1 MRTRLL
7 VCVLAALAVSCV
19 KRISP
24 SPGENRT
31 TLSGFVVRFGEQQE
45 VPEGTQI
52 TWSFGDGTPDQHGA
66 GVDHVF
72 PRAGVYTVV
81 ETIQDKDG
89 QTRSARTH
97 VTVLR
102 RTVQMAVPT
111 EVRAALM
118 VPTPWKR
125 LSVHRDVATKLSLG
139 PFFDEVSSSISQGA
153 GFDVLDPK
161 AADDNG
167 FDPDEGVAFFTV
179 PQDPEALVFTVG
191 TNDDTKAL
199 AVARKLLASARAV
212 GSYGGGPFQVRDGQ
226 LADGTPVLLGQ
237 NAAGEKV
244 GVLQRAGYLYLR
256 LAGGTDPA
264 LALAGV
270 VAANPQQGL
279 NADAGF
285 AAASRHIG
293 AGDAIFYSRSPE
305 AHADARLSNELRVSA
320 FSIYDKPENR
330 EFVQVRMFSQ
340 LRNLAG
346 DELVAAFKPLMTP
359 PDLASR
365 LPSGAAAYLRLSA
378 APQALWRELTR
389 TAGTDAQRLR
399 DRVQETTGLDLEKD
413 LIPSFSGN
421 VGIGVYL
428 DAASLVEA
436 ILGEQVGS
444 FDRSAFLVAA
454 QLKDA
459 STVQA
464 ALDRA
469 MKSRPASDR
478 AQVNGASW
486 FRLGDGAQAAIKE
499 GVFYLALSGQPPA
512 EPPPPPRRRKGKAP
526 PPAPRKPPTE
536 KDLGLLA
543 RVLSPSGQTLG
554 QEFKRIGVAGFE
566 VPGQENFWV
575 DIAGIVRS
583 IERAGG
589 EQGGVAKQGARLFAD
604 RASDLRDALFEARP
618 GKEGIDADLWVR
630 FLPQKKSGTTGR

>member
-7 VCVLAALAVSCV
+7 VCVLVALAASCV
-19 KRISP
+19 KRIAP
-24 SPGENRT
+24 SPGDTRT
-31 TLSGFVVRFGEQQE
+31 TISGFVVRFGEPQE
-45 VPEGTQI
+45 IPEGTQV
-52 TWSFGDGTPDQHGA
+52 TWSFGDGTPDQKGA
-66 GVDHVF
+66 AVDHVF

-81 ETIQDKDG
+81 ETIKDKDG
-89 QTRSARTH
+89 ETRSARTH
-97 VTVLR
+97 ATVLT
-102 RTVQMAVPT
+102 RTVQMAVPG

-125 LSVHRDVATKLSLG
+125 LPVHREVATKLSLG
-139 PFFDEVSSSISQGA
+139 AFFDEVSSSVSQGA

-161 AADDNG
+161 VADANG

-179 PQDPEALVFTVG
+179 PQDPEALVFAVG
-191 TNDDTKAL
+191 TNDDAKAL
-199 AVARKLLASARAV
+199 AAARRLLASARPM
-212 GSYGGGPFQVRDGQ
+212 GSYGGGPFQLRDGQ
-226 LADGTPVLLGQ
+226 LADGTPILLGQ

-279 NADAGF
+279 NGDAGF
-285 AAASRHIG
+285 VTASRHIG
-293 AGDAIFYSRSPE
+293 AGDAIFYSRSPD

-320 FSIYDKPENR
+320 FSVYDKPENR
-330 EFVQVRMFSQ
+330 ELVQVRMFSQ

-365 LPSGAAAYLRLSA
+365 LPSGAAAYLRISA

-389 TAGTDAQRLR
+389 SAGADAQRLR
-399 DRVQETTGLDLEKD
+399 DRVMETTGLDLEKD

-464 ALDRA
+464 VLDRA

-499 GVFYLALSGQPPA
+499 GVFYLALGGQPPA
-512 EPPPPPRRRKGKAP
+512 EPPQPRRRKGKAP
-526 PPAPRKPPTE
+526 PPQQRKAPTE
-536 KDLGLLA
+536 KELGVLA
-543 RVLSPSGQTLG
+543 RVLFPSGQTLG

-566 VPGQENFWV
+566 VPGQENVWV

-604 RASDLRDALFEARP
+604 RAGELRDALFEARP
-618 GKEGIDADLWVR
+618 GKDGIDADLWVR
-630 FLPQKKSGTTGR
+630 FLPQKKSAGAGR

>member
-1 MRTRLL
+1 MRSRLL
-7 VCVLAALAVSCV
+7 VCVLAALAASCV
-19 KRISP
+19 KRIAP
-24 SPGENRT
+24 SPGDNRT
-31 TLSGFVVRFGEQQE
+31 TLSGFVLRFGEQQE
-45 VPEGTQI
+45 IPEGTQI
-52 TWSFGDGTPDQHGA
+52 AWSFGDGTPDQQGA
-66 GVDHVF
+66 AVDHAL

-81 ETIQDKDG
+81 ETIKDKDG

-102 RTVQMAVPT
+102 RAVQMAVPA

-125 LSVHRDVATKLSLG
+125 LSVHRDVAAKLALG
-139 PFFDEVSSSISQGA
+139 SFFDEVSGSISQGA

-161 AADDNG
+161 AADANG

-179 PQDPEALVFTVG
+179 PEDPEALVFAIG
-191 TNDDTKAL
+191 TNDDAKSL
-199 AVARKLLASARAV
+199 AAAKRLLSSARAV
-212 GSYGGGPFQVRDGQ
+212 GRYGGGPFQLRDGQ
-226 LADGTPVLLGQ
+226 LPDGTPILLGQ

-244 GVLQRAGYLYLR
+244 VVLQRAGYLYLR
-256 LAGGTDPA
+256 LAGNTDPA
-264 LALAGV
+264 PALAGV
-270 VAANPQQGL
+270 VKANPERGL
-279 NADAGF
+279 TGDPGF
-285 AAASRHIG
+285 VAAFRHIG
-293 AGDAIFYSRSPE
+293 EGDAIFYSRSPD
-305 AHADARLSNELRVSA
+305 ARADARLSNELRVSA
-320 FSIYDKPENR
+320 FSLYDKPENH
-330 EFVQVRMFSQ
+330 ELVQVRMFSQ

-346 DELVAAFKPLMTP
+346 QELVSAFTPLMTP
-359 PDLASR
+359 PDLAAR
-365 LPSGAAAYLRLSA
+365 LPSGAAAYLRISA

-459 STVQA
+459 NTVQA
-464 ALDRA
+464 VLDRA

-478 AQVNGASW
+478 AEIQGASW

-499 GVFYLALSGQPPA
+499 GVLYLALGVQPPA
-512 EPPPPPRRRKGKAP
+512 EPQPARRRKGKAP
-526 PPAPRKPPTE
+526 PPPKAPTE
-536 KDLGLLA
+536 KDLGVLA
-543 RVLSPSGQTLG
+543 RVLLPSGQTLG
-554 QEFKRIGVAGFE
+554 QEFKRIGVAGFQ
-566 VPGQENFWV
+566 VPGQENVWL

-589 EQGGVAKQGARLFAD
+589 EQGGVAGQGARLFAD
-604 RASDLRDALFEARP
+604 RAGDLRDALFEARP
-618 GKEGIDADLWVR
+618 GKDGIDADLWVR
-630 FLPQKKSGTTGR
+630 FLPQKKRAGK

>member
-7 VCVLAALAVSCV
+7 VCVLAALAASCV

-24 SPGENRT
+24 SPGDTRT
-31 TLSGFVVRFGEQQE
+31 TLSGFVLRFGEQQE
-45 VPEGTQI
+45 VPEGTQVV
-52 TWSFGDGTPDQHGA
+52 WSFGDGTPDQQGA
-66 GVDHVF
+66 TVDHVF

-81 ETIQDKDG
+81 ETIKDKDG

-102 RTVQMAVPT
+102 RTVQMAVPA

-125 LSVHRDVATKLSLG
+125 LSVHREIATKLSLG
-139 PFFDEVSSSISQGA
+139 AFFDEVSGSVSQGT
-153 GFDVLDPK
+153 GFDVLDSR
-161 AADDNG
+161 AADANG

-179 PQDPEALVFTVG
+179 PQDPEALVFAIG
-191 TNDDTKAL
+191 TNDDAKAL
-199 AVARKLLASARAV
+199 AAARRLLASARTLAN
-212 GSYGGGPFQVRDGQ
+212 YGGGPFQLRDGQ
-226 LADGTPVLLGQ
+226 LADGTRIVLGQ

-264 LALAGV
+264 LALAAV
-270 VAANPQQGL
+270 VAANPEQGL
-279 NADAGF
+279 NGDAGF
-285 AAASRHIG
+285 VTASRHIG
-293 AGDAIFYSRSPE
+293 AGDAIFYSRAPDGHGE
-305 AHADARLSNELRVSA
+305 ARISNELRVSA
-320 FSIYDKPENR
+320 FSLYDKPENR
-330 EFVQVRMFSQ
+330 ELVQLRMFSQ

-359 PDLASR
+359 PDLAAR
-365 LPSGAAAYLRLSA
+365 LPSGAAAYLRISA

-389 TAGTDAQRLR
+389 TAGADAQRLR
-399 DRVQETTGLDLEKD
+399 ERVQESTGLDLEKD

-454 QLKDA
+454 QLRDA
-459 STVQA
+459 NTVQA
-464 ALDRA
+464 VLDRA

-486 FRLGDGAQAAIKE
+486 FRLGDGAQAAIKD
-499 GVFYLALSGQPPA
+499 GILFLALGGQPPA
-512 EPPPPPRRRKGKAP
+512 EPPQPRRRKGRAP
-526 PPAPRKPPTE
+526 PPRASPTE
-536 KDLGLLA
+536 KDLGVLA

-589 EQGGVAKQGARLFAD
+589 EQGGVAGQGARLFA
-604 RASDLRDALFEARP
+604 
-618 GKEGIDADLWVR
+618 
-630 FLPQKKSGTTGR
+630 

>member
-7 VCVLAALAVSCV
+7 VCVLAALAASCV
-19 KRISP
+19 KRIAP
-24 SPGENRT
+24 SPGDTRN

-45 VPEGTQI
+45 VPEGTQVS
-52 TWSFGDGTPDQHGA
+52 WSFGDGTPDQQGT
-66 GVDHVF
+66 GVDHIF

-81 ETIQDKDG
+81 ETIKDKDG
-89 QTRSARTH
+89 QSRSARTH

-102 RTVQMAVPT
+102 RTVQMAVPA

-125 LSVHRDVATKLSLG
+125 LSVHREVATKLSLG
-139 PFFDEVSSSISQGA
+139 TFFDEVSGSVSQGA

-161 AADDNG
+161 AADTNG

-179 PQDPEALVFTVG
+179 PQDPEALVFAIG
-191 TNDDTKAL
+191 TNDDAKAL
-199 AVARKLLASARAV
+199 ATAKRLLASARAV
-212 GSYGGGPFQVRDGQ
+212 GTYGGGAFQLRDGQ
-226 LADGTPVLLGQ
+226 LADGSPVLLGQ

-270 VAANPQQGL
+270 IAANPQQGL
-279 NADAGF
+279 NADPGF
-285 AAASRHIG
+285 ATASRHIG
-293 AGDAIFYSRSPE
+293 AGDAIFYSRAPD
-305 AHADARLSNELRVSA
+305 AHADSRLSNELRVSA
-320 FSIYDKPENR
+320 FAVYDKPENR

-346 DELVAAFKPLMTP
+346 DELVSAFKPLMTP

-365 LPSGAAAYLRLSA
+365 LPSGAAAYMRISA

-459 STVQA
+459 NTVQA
-464 ALDRA
+464 VLDRA

-499 GVFYLALSGQPPA
+499 GVFYLALGGQPPA
-512 EPPPPPRRRKGKAP
+512 EPSPPRRKKGKAP
-526 PPAPRKPPTE
+526 PPPKAPTE
-536 KDLGLLA
+536 KDLGVLA

-589 EQGGVAKQGARLFAD
+589 AQGGVAGQGARLFAD
-604 RASDLRDALFEARP
+604 RAGDLRDALFEARP
-618 GKEGIDADLWVR
+618 GKDGIDADLWVR
-630 FLPQKKSGTTGR
+630 FLPQKKSASAGN